1 MAPRREGE
9 APAPAEPAGA
19 GAADGRPTWRE
30 YNKQAKVSIAFTAC
44 ETAASALRSGD
55 ALSAL
60 VLLQAAAAMGS
71 RRPQEAG
78 QSPWKGA
85 NTMVGLAQ
93 GLNGTIQLLVALP
106 SGAAADRW
114 RRDRVLRVGL
124 VLGVV
129 AMGVLGAAVDQDRL
143 WPLLVA
149 MGCVGTYKGCVLP
162 TVETIFADSVPSGR
176 RTEFNATKYVVRL
189 LSASLGPLTAM
200 GLFLTIGNHW
210 KPWECGMVVLV
221 GVALTVPALFL
232 LLLFDDDET
241 LGAKSENLR
250 GPPTPLRPGAA
261 PDAASPLSGA
271 NRLGSAGSLDDGA
284 GEARAAPQH
293 NGRHRLT

>member
-1 MAPRREGE
+1 
-9 APAPAEPAGA
+9 
-19 GAADGRPTWRE
+19 
-30 YNKQAKVSIAFTAC
+30 
-44 ETAASALRSGD
+44 
-55 ALSAL
+55 
-60 VLLQAAAAMGS
+60 MGS
-71 RRPQEAG
+71 RRGEAG

-129 AMGVLGAAVDQDRL
+129 AMGVLGAAVEQDRL

-250 GPPTPLRPGAA
+250 GPPTPLRPGAS

-284 GEARAAPQH
+284 GEARATPQH